1 MVSNGASN
9 VSRILDGCFIVSSH
23 VSSSLGQ
30 DVHVENREEM
40 NEEEVAREEE
50 DLTPPTA
57 GTPQDNNGCDSA
69 GTTSGDSPSLAAAV
83 TRTASAAGVLGSA
96 SAVATAGTAECGRL
110 HVEIS
115 DALSEK
121 DKVKFTVH
129 VQTNLP
135 YHKQENHVVR
145 QHEEFVWL
153 HDLFEEN
160 EDYAG
165 YIVSILAG
173 MW

>member
-1 MVSNGASN
+1 MDNEKQLGDALDDASLPAA
-9 VSRILDGCFIVSSH
+9 SCSP
-23 VSSSLGQ
+23 
-30 DVHVENREEM
+30 VE
-40 NEEEVAREEE
+40 
-50 DLTPPTA
+50 
-57 GTPQDNNGCDSA
+57 NNGCNDSA
-69 GTTSGDSPSLAAAV
+69 CTTSGESPSPVEVTHPVGGGRAAA
-83 TRTASAAGVLGSA
+83 S
-96 SAVATAGTAECGRL
+96 ECGRL

-129 VQTNLP
+129 VQSTLP
-135 YHKQENHVVR
+135 NHKQENHVVR

-165 YIVSILAG
+165 YIVSRHIHVCS
-173 MW
+173 